1 MKQKLLLFILPMLL
15 FTATFQAQTKVWD
28 FGGDPNYTS
37 AAQIAMWPIA
47 PFNAAEGATVEK
59 DKLFLVGD
67 SSGDKFGQIENAGGA
82 TWDTGTADEYGA
94 INRFK
99 FDGGSNPTDNL
110 PAYSYM
116 YFPVTGAVDVK
127 IWFRAGSSSDTE
139 RILYISDGTDLL
151 ASHQAV
157 GTGAPQTIT
166 ASYTGTGGNIYIYD
180 SNSFNLYK
188 IVVTGVGASDLVLSA
203 NDYKSPVSTNIK
215 AIKDRIYVSNVK
227 MNTEVKIYS
236 ITGALVK
243 SFTTKN
249 DTDFEFKTGLYIAT
263 VKTIEGQKA
272 VKLLT
277 H

>member
-15 FTATFQAQTKVWD
+15 LTVTIQAQTKIWD
-28 FGGDPNYTS
+28 FGGDPAYTS
-37 AAQIAMWPIA
+37 PEQIAMWPIA
-47 PFNAAEGATVEK
+47 AFNAAEATTVEK

-82 TWDTGTADEYGA
+82 TWDAGTGD
-94 INRFK
+94 
-99 FDGGSNPTDNL
+99 
-110 PAYSYM
+110 
-116 YFPVTGAVDVK
+116 FPVTGAVDVK
-127 IWFRAGSSSDTE
+127 IWFRSGSSSDTE
-139 RILYISDGTDLL
+139 RILYISDGTTLL
-151 ASHQAV
+151 NSHQVV
-157 GTGAPQTIT
+157 GTGEPQTIT

-188 IVVTGVGASDLVLSA
+188 IVVTGAGASDLVLSA
-203 NDYKSPVSTNIK
+203 SDFKSPVSTNIK
-215 AIKDRIYVSNVK
+215 AIGDRIYVSNVK
-227 MNTEVKIYS
+227 LNTEVNIYS

-243 SFTTKN
+243 SFKTN
-249 DTDFEFKTGLYIAT
+249 ADTDFEFKSGLYIAT

>member
-15 FTATFQAQTKVWD
+15 LTVTIQAQTKIWD
-28 FGGDPNYTS
+28 FGGDPAYTS
-37 AAQIAMWPIA
+37 PEQIAMWPIA
-47 PFNAAEGATVEK
+47 AFNAAEATTVEK

-82 TWDTGTADEYGA
+82 TWDAGTGDEYTSV
-94 INRFK
+94 NRFK
-99 FDGGSNPTDNL
+99 FNGGSNPTDNL

-127 IWFRAGSSSDTE
+127 IWFRSGSSSDTE
-139 RILYISDGTDLL
+139 RILYISDGTTLL
-151 ASHQAV
+151 NSHQVV
-157 GTGAPQTIT
+157 GTGEPQTIT

-188 IVVTGVGASDLVLSA
+188 IVVTGAGASDLVLSA
-203 NDYKSPVSTNIK
+203 SDFKSPVSTNIK
-215 AIKDRIYVSNVK
+215 AIGDRIYVSNVK
-227 MNTEVKIYS
+227 LNTEVNIYS

-243 SFTTKN
+243 SFKTN
-249 DTDFEFKTGLYIAT
+249 ADTDFEFKSGLYIAT

>member
-1 MKQKLLLFILPMLL
+1 
-15 FTATFQAQTKVWD
+15 
-28 FGGDPNYTS
+28 
-37 AAQIAMWPIA
+37 
-47 PFNAAEGATVEK
+47 
-59 DKLFLVGD
+59 
-67 SSGDKFGQIENAGGA
+67 
-82 TWDTGTADEYGA
+82 
-94 INRFK
+94 
-99 FDGGSNPTDNL
+99 
-110 PAYSYM
+110 M